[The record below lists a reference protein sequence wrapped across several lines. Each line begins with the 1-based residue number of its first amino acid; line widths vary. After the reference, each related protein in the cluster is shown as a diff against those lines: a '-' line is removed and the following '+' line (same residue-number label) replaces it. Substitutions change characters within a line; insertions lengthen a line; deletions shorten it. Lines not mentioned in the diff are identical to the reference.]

1 MARKKD
7 EDNQKDSEEDLS
19 DSEMPDESDVRDGE
33 ESGTYPCPYCGKD
46 VYEDAIRCPRCQRYV
61 SPEDAKGRHPIQ
73 WVVLAVILALV
84 ALGIWA
90 LAR

>member
-1 MARKKD
+1 MAPDND
-7 EDNQKDSEEDLS
+7 EDDPKDAEELG
-19 DSEMPDESDVRDGE
+19 DSEMPDQADVREGE

-46 VYEDAIRCPRCQRYV
+46 VYEDAIRCPHCHRYV
-61 SPEDAKGRHPIQ
+61 SREEARAHHPMQ
-73 WVVLAVILALV
+73 WVVLLVLLALA